1 MQSLADFRMRAL
13 RQVALFVAVLLGLS
27 ACGGGGG
34 GGASGGS
41 TATVTISG
49 KITFD
54 RVPFKT
60 QLGMGLNF
68 SGIVESP
75 ARNVVVEAVQP
86 GNVLGGESIVAST
99 TTDASGDYTLQ
110 VPSNTT
116 VFIRAKAQ
124 MLKSGTAP
132 TWNFRVLNNINN
144 DALYVM
150 DGTAASSGS
159 VSSARNLRAT
169 SGWGGTAYTGTRAA
183 APFAILDT
191 MYQVKALILSA
202 KADTAFPAL
211 DLFWSVNN
219 RPASPF
225 CPDSGD
231 IVSSLYTTYSAS
243 NPNDECTSPTA
254 GKDGIYVLGDY
265 TQGDTDEFDQH
276 VIAHEAGHYFE
287 DRFSRSDSIGGEH
300 GLNDK
305 LDLRVAFGEGWGDAF
320 GAMALNDPVYRDS
333 FSGQSQ
339 DSAFSLESSTP
350 AAPGWFSEF
359 STLKLLWDLFDGAN
373 EPNDTVALGF
383 TPIYN
388 AMTGAQST
396 TDALTGIFPFVRAL
410 KASNAAAAAGINALL
425 AEHSILS
432 VIDDYGSTET
442 NAGGSTDALPIYTDV
457 QVNGGAQQV
466 CGDAALGHYN
476 KLGNRRFLRLVLT
489 QQATI
494 AISATALTGAQASPI
509 PDPDLYLWK
518 RGRLIAIADTVGIQ
532 EALPIAGQPPLS
544 LAAGTYVIEV
554 FEYSHTDAAEPQRGP
569 TCINVSVT
577 G

>member
-1 MQSLADFRMRAL
+1 
-13 RQVALFVAVLLGLS
+13 
-27 ACGGGGG
+27 
-34 GGASGGS
+34 
-41 TATVTISG
+41 
-49 KITFD
+49 TFD
-54 RVPFKT
+54 RVPFKAT
-60 QLGMGLNF
+60 PGTGLNF
-68 SGIVESP
+68 NGIIESP

-86 GNVLGGESIVAST
+86 GNVLGGETVVAST
-99 TTDASGDYTLQ
+99 TTDVAGDYSLQ
-110 VPSNTT
+110 VPANTT
-116 VFIRAKAQ
+116 LFIRAKAQ
-124 MLKSGTAP
+124 MLKAGSTP
-132 TWNFRVLNNINN
+132 TWNFRVLNNVNS

-159 VSSARNLRAT
+159 VGSTRNLRAT
-169 SGWGGTAYTGTRAA
+169 SGWGGATYTGTRTA

-191 MYQVKALILSA
+191 MYQVKSLVLSA

-225 CPDSGD
+225 CPDTGD

-243 NPNDECTSPTA
+243 NPNDECSSPTA

-300 GLNDK
+300 GINSR

-333 FSGQSQ
+333 FSGANS
-339 DSAFSLESSTP
+339 DGGFNLESDTP
-350 AAPGWFSEF
+350 QFPGWYSEF
-359 STLKLLWDLFDGAN
+359 STLKILWDLFDGAN

-388 AMTGAQST
+388 AMTVAQPA
-396 TDALTGIFPFVRAL
+396 TDSLTAIFPFIRAL
-410 KASNAAAAAGINALL
+410 KASNAASAAGINALL
-425 AEHSILS
+425 VEHNIVSS
-432 VIDDYGSTET
+432 VDDFAGSET
-442 NAGGSTDALPIYTDV
+442 NAGLSADAIPVYTGV
-457 QVNGGAQQV
+457 TLNGGAQQV
-466 CGDAALGHYN
+466 CGDAALGNYN
-476 KLGNRRFLRLVLT
+476 KLGNRRFLRLVLPQT
-489 QQATI
+489 TTISITATGL
-494 AISATALTGAQASPI
+494 AGAQVSPA
-509 PDPDLYLWK
+509 PDPDIVVWR
-518 RGRLIAIADTVGIQ
+518 RGQVVGFSNGVGAQ
-532 EALPIAGQPPLS
+532 ELLSGLS

-554 FEYSHTDAAEPQRGP
+554 FEYSHTDTAEPQRGR

>member
-1 MQSLADFRMRAL
+1 MQSLADLRVRAL
-13 RQVALFVAVLLGLS
+13 RQVALFAAVLLGLS

-34 GGASGGS
+34 GGGSGGA
-41 TATVTISG
+41 TANVTISG

-60 QLGMGLNF
+60 QLGAGLNF
-68 SGIVESP
+68 SGIIEAP
-75 ARNVVVEAVQP
+75 ARDVVVEAVQP
-86 GNVLGGESIVAST
+86 GNVLGGEVVVAAT
-99 TTDASGDYTLQ
+99 TTNASGDYSLS

-116 VFIRAKAQ
+116 VLIRAKAQ
-124 MLKSGTAP
+124 MLKAGASP
-132 TWNFRVLNNINN
+132 TWNFRVLNNTNN

-150 DGTAASSGS
+150 DGTASSSGS
-159 VSSARNLRAT
+159 VSSTRNLRAT
-169 SGWGGTAYTGTRAA
+169 SGWGATSYTGTRAA

-202 KADTAFPAL
+202 RVDTAFPAL

-225 CPDSGD
+225 CPDSGN
-231 IVSSLYTTYSAS
+231 IVSSLYTTFSAS
-243 NPNDECTSPTA
+243 NPNDECSTPTA
-254 GKDGIYVLGDY
+254 GRDGIYILGDFA
-265 TQGDTDEFDQH
+265 QGDTDEFDQH

-300 GLNDK
+300 GLNDR

-339 DSAFSLESSTP
+339 DSSFNLESSTP
-350 AAPGWFSEF
+350 GAPGWFSEF
-359 STLKLLWDLFDGAN
+359 STLKILWDLFDGAN

-388 AMTGAQST
+388 AMTTAQPA
-396 TDALTGIFPFVRAL
+396 TDSLTAIFPFIRAL
-410 KASNAAAAAGINALL
+410 KASNAASASGINALL
-425 AEHSILS
+425 AEQSIAS
-432 VIDDYGSTET
+432 NVDDFAGSET
-442 NAGGSTDALPIYTDV
+442 NAGLSADAIPVYTDIV
-457 QVNGGAQQV
+457 LNGGAQQV
-466 CGDAALGHYN
+466 CGDAALGNYN
-476 KLGNRRFLRLVLT
+476 KLGNRRFLRLVLA
-489 QQATI
+489 QAATI
-494 AISATALTGAQASPI
+494 SIAATGLPGAQASPV
-509 PDPDLYLWK
+509 PDPDIVVWR
-518 RGRLIAIADTVGIQ
+518 RGQVVGVSNGVGSQ
-532 EALPIAGQPPLS
+532 ELLSSLS

-554 FEYSHTDAAEPQRGP
+554 FEYSHTDAAEPQRGR